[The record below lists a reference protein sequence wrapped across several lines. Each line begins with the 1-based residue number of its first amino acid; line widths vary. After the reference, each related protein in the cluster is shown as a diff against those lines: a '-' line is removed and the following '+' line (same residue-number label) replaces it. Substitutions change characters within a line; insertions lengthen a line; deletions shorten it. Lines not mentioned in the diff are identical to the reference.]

1 MLLPDA
7 SKALEEK
14 QLLQRSTQ
22 TILLFIS
29 LTGTQQSTHI
39 TKSIPFPFH
48 IYKKMRM
55 YLSSL
60 SQETRVSSK
69 YHKITITWIVKPNP
83 YIY

>member
-1 MLLPDA
+1 MFHTLKLRDA

-22 TILLFIS
+22 TILLNIS
-29 LTGTQQSTHI
+29 LTGTQQSTQI

-60 SQETRVSSK
+60 NQQTRVSSK
-69 YHKITITWIVKPNP
+69 
-83 YIY
+83 